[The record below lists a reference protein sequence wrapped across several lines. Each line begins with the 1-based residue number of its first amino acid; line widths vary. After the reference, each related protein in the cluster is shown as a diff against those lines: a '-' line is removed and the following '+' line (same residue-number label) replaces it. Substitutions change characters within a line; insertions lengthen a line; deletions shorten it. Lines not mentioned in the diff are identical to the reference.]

1 MRLGAQALMQ
11 CSGLGKL
18 RPNIVVIG
26 YKSDWQ
32 TDNIDK
38 VEDYV
43 NILHDAFEARL
54 SVAMLRAPKRAK
66 GLYYIFYLFYELKK
80 NLLVYQY
87 GVENRGKNKIFIS
100 YNLNK

>member
-1 MRLGAQALMQ
+1 MQ

-26 YKSDWQ
+26 YKNDWQ
-32 TDNIDK
+32 TDSIQK

-43 NILHDAFEARL
+43 NILHDAFEAKL

-66 GLYYIFYLFYELKK
+66 GIYVFFL
-80 NLLVYQY
+80 
-87 GVENRGKNKIFIS
+87 
-100 YNLNK
+100 